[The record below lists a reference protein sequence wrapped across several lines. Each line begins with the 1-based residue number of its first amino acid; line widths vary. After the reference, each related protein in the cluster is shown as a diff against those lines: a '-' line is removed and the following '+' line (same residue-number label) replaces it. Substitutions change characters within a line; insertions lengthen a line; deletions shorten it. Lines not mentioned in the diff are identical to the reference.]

1 MGRPSTYNPEITDAI
16 CELLAEGK
24 SLKSIC
30 KTDGFPAAATVFKWM
45 REHPEFL
52 AQYNRAKEECADA
65 MSEEVLDI
73 ADDGTNDY
81 VERLGK
87 DGEPA
92 GYQIN
97 GEAIQRSRLRVD
109 TRKWLMAKFK
119 PKKYGEKI
127 VQENVGANGG
137 PIQTAI
143 QWVIQP
149 VVPIDKADA

>member
-1 MGRPSTYNPEITDAI
+1 
-16 CELLAEGK
+16 
-24 SLKSIC
+24 
-30 KTDGFPAAATVFKWM
+30 
-45 REHPEFL
+45 
-52 AQYNRAKEECADA
+52 

-127 VQENVGANGG
+127 VQETVGKDGG
-137 PIQTAI
+137 PIQAEI